1 MAYDSEF
8 IKALVKRAEHAAATI
23 EQEKTAIETL
33 EEIGSPEAMVAL
45 LQLSLT
51 GNVRSAS
58 KDLAF
63 AAASR
68 LRKALVEREPTEEIE
83 PRAKRKIPESRRVF
97 IVHGRNDKPALELAR
112 ILEKDIGLEP
122 IILREKPDEGKTII
136 EKLEKFSD
144 VSYAFVILTPDDVG
158 GLEELVKRDPSKA
171 LRPRARQNVVL
182 EFGYFMGLLGRSKVC
197 CLLQGDVERP
207 SNMEGII
214 YKSFRNSVKECFH
227 DITKE
232 LRAAGFK
239 L

>member
-1 MAYDSEF
+1 M
-8 IKALVKRAEHAAATI
+8 
-23 EQEKTAIETL
+23 
-33 EEIGSPEAMVAL
+33 EEIGSPEALVAL
-45 LQLSLT
+45 LRLAST
-51 GNVRSAS
+51 GNVRGES
-58 KDLAF
+58 KDFAF
-63 AAASR
+63 EAAGR
-68 LRKALVEREPTEEIE
+68 LRKALIESERAEEIE
-83 PRAKRKIPESRRVF
+83 PKARRKIPESKRVF

-122 IILREKPDEGKTII
+122 IILREKPDEGRTIV

-158 GLEELVKRDPSKA
+158 GLAELVKGEPSKA

-207 SNMEGII
+207 SNMEGLI
-214 YKSFRNSVKECFH
+214 YKPFRNSVKECFH
-227 DITKE
+227 DMVME
-232 LRAAGFK
+232 LRASGFK